1 MKLPFYY
8 NSINKNKIP
17 DIALDKDK
25 ILPLAIRYLKDGRIK
40 NPFLLRYYLL
50 YFPETNNP
58 KIYYSAIQ
66 TKPNNFHPL
75 NKTPSTNDNNY
86 EENDNKESI
95 SDLLNSFK
103 PYYSMNIERNTILFH
118 ILLFENDTSSIKE
131 VSIKEINNNYYI
143 YIKGYKNQYPSD
155 NEHVYNI
162 KYGNFYIETEIPK
175 SELTLENKK
184 FEISK
189 DNNGYI
195 IVTIN

>member
-1 MKLPFYY
+1 M
-8 NSINKNKIP
+8 IP
-17 DIALDKDK
+17 DISRDKDK
-25 ILPLAIRYLKDGRIK
+25 ILPLARRYLKDGRI
-40 NPFLLRYYLL
+40 NVPFHLRHHLL

-58 KIYYSAIQ
+58 TIYYSAIQ
-66 TKPNNFHPL
+66 TKPNNFPPL
-75 NKTPSTNDNNY
+75 NKTPSTNDNN
-86 EENDNKESI
+86 NDEKENKESI

-103 PYYSMNIERNTILFH
+103 PYYSMNIETNKIVFH
-118 ILLFENDTSSIKE
+118 ILLFENDKSSIKE

-143 YIKGYKNQYPSD
+143 YIKGYKNKCPSD
-155 NEHVYNI
+155 NDHVYNI

-184 FEISK
+184 SKISK